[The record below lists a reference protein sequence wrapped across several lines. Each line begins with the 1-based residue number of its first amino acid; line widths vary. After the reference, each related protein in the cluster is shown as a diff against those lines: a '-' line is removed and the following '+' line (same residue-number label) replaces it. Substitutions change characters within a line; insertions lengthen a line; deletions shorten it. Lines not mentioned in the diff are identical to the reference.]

1 MIYDELANIIF
12 EATNDMKK
20 VIQMNVFIDEP
31 FQLRVSKA
39 ACYTACR
46 PMIYLSVLLE
56 NL

>member
-39 ACYTACR
+39 AC
-46 PMIYLSVLLE
+46 
-56 NL
+56 